1 VAGRDELAELIAQ
14 YATSDGVHATPL
26 PRVTLFR
33 SSKPTEPTHL
43 VHEPALCIMAQGRK
57 QIVTGRKVYHYDSS
71 RYLVVSVDV
80 PATGQVL
87 EATPEHP
94 YLSFKL
100 DLNVSVLGAMV
111 LEAASVVPPRESVPG
126 VTVSTLSP
134 ELRDAVVRLLRLL
147 ATPRD
152 IPALAP
158 LAERE
163 ILYRLLMGEQAPTVR
178 QIAMADGNARGVTRA
193 IEWIKRNYREQ
204 FRSQAL
210 AAVAAMSPSA
220 LYAHFKTVTAMSP
233 LQYQK
238 QLRLQEARQLM
249 LGRGMDAA
257 SAAYEVGYES
267 PSQFSREYRRLFGEP
282 PARDIARLKEV
293 PVEAMGT

>member
-1 VAGRDELAELIAQ
+1 VLHQ
-14 YATSDGVHATPL
+14 
-26 PRVTLFR
+26 
-33 SSKPTEPTHL
+33 
-43 VHEPALCIMAQGRK
+43 PALCILAQGRK
-57 QIVTGRKVYHYDSS
+57 RVIAGPKVYHYDSS

-87 EATPEHP
+87 EATPERP
-94 YLSFKL
+94 YLCVRL
-100 DLNVSVLGAMV
+100 DLDLSVLNALI
-111 LEAASVVPPRESVPG
+111 LESAPAVPARETVPG
-126 VTVSTLSP
+126 VMVSMLIP
-134 ELRDAVVRLLRLL
+134 ELRDAAVRLLRLL

-163 ILYRLLMGEQAPTVR
+163 ILYRLLTGEQAAAVR
-178 QIAMADGNARGVTRA
+178 QIALANGNARGVTRA
-193 IEWIKRNYREQ
+193 VEWLKKNYREQ
-204 FRSQAL
+204 FRIQAL
-210 AAVAAMSPSA
+210 AAVAAMSQSG

-249 LGRGMDAA
+249 LGRGFDAA

-282 PARDIARLKEV
+282 PSRDIARLKDLPAV
-293 PVEAMGT
+293 AVGT